1 MKKVKLANL
10 REPVKDSIYVKEKKY
25 WVSLGN
31 QVKVSFTN
39 RKNALAF
46 IAQTN
51 RFLNEKTFELNKI
64 YVDVFSEY
72 RRIWFYFDSKNAHRV
87 NFEQQIGFLEKR
99 FDLLIDTS
107 RYTNGNYNAFFH
119 MRGIVDLIKEMLTQ
133 MQQVMAGKN
142 NYAEKYNLSIYVRRL
157 DDLLQAVNDYA
168 NNLHEDYYRLKPGH
182 LNGKA
187 FCF

>member
-1 MKKVKLANL
+1 MKKVKVTNL
-10 REPVKDSIYVKEKKY
+10 TYPVKNSIYVKEKKY
-25 WVSLGN
+25 WVALGN
-31 QVKVSFTN
+31 KVRVSFTN

-64 YVDVFSEY
+64 YVDIFSEY
-72 RRIWFYFDSKNAHRV
+72 RRIWFYFDSKNARLM

-107 RYTNGNYNAFFH
+107 SYEDGNYNAFFH
-119 MRGIVDLIKEMLTQ
+119 IRGIVYLLQEMLTQ
-133 MQQVMAGKN
+133 MQRVMAGKN
-142 NYAEKYNLSIYVRRL
+142 NYAEKYNLGIYLRRL

-168 NNLHEDYYRLKPGH
+168 NNLHENWYRLKPGH
-182 LNGKA
+182 LNENN
-187 FCF
+187 